1 MTTDL
6 WARVRQLFGKRRP
19 SPSEELEQILAGWRA
34 EARIRNSGAAV
45 KRERLHP
52 MKGWVPDSP
61 ELAPDGVKHKWW
73 VRHPAH
79 DRARSR

>member
-1 MTTDL
+1 MTTEL

-19 SPSEELEQILAGWRA
+19 SPAQELEQILAGWRA

-52 MKGWVPDSP
+52 MKGWVLDSP
-61 ELAPDGVKHKWW
+61 ERAADDVNPQRKSGIA
-73 VRHPAH
+73 AH
-79 DRARSR
+79 DRTRAR

>member
-6 WARVRQLFGKRRP
+6 WARVRQLFGERRP
-19 SPSEELEQILAGWRA
+19 SPSEELEQNLAGWRA

-52 MKGWVPDSP
+52 LKGWVPDSP
-61 ELAPDGVKHKWW
+61 ERAKDGVNPQRKI
-73 VRHPAH
+73 RYPAH
-79 DRARSR
+79 DRTRSR